1 MGSPATSA
9 PAEAAAANQP
19 PRLFEDRIKE
29 LAGWA
34 GMAYGLGFLCILVQ
48 TARYG
53 IQVIEVIKPL
63 NFWVGFV
70 PTLTIFFTVMA
81 WEKKLRDLTLK
92 AQDRKS
98 DLVNRATPPVASVL
112 RFLAT
117 GILRGLQ
124 RLRLKIRYQF
134 EQGGLEKWAG
144 FLLNFFVVA
153 ASLFAS
159 YSGQIV
165 AFKKR
170 LPPGILRTLGILA
183 LGVLF
188 LYITDWL
195 GRLFKNHANLRFA
208 FLFSLA
214 LGFIVY
220 YIGFVY
226 PYIPQEI
233 GGGWPAKVQLV
244 VEAEAF
250 QDSPLERDGL
260 LTRQGQAK
268 TALTPEVCLLYR
280 TADVYI
286 LDFSCSLLS
295 PNKQRR
301 VISVPD
307 RHVRAIL
314 WKGRPAYERVPW
326 FMDSLRRLRYLW
338 S

>member
-1 MGSPATSA
+1 MES
-9 PAEAAAANQP
+9 
-19 PRLFEDRIKE
+19 
-29 LAGWA
+29 WA
-34 GMAYGLGFLCILVQ
+34 
-48 TARYG
+48 
-53 IQVIEVIKPL
+53 K
-63 NFWVGFV
+63 
-70 PTLTIFFTVMA
+70 
-81 WEKKLRDLTLK
+81 
-92 AQDRKS
+92 
-98 DLVNRATPPVASVL
+98 
-112 RFLAT
+112 
-117 GILRGLQ
+117 
-124 RLRLKIRYQF
+124 
-134 EQGGLEKWAG
+134 
-144 FLLNFFVVA
+144 FLLNSFVVI
-153 ASLFAS
+153 ASLVAS

-170 LPPGILRTLGILA
+170 LPPGILWTLWILA
-183 LGVLF
+183 VGIVTGLASIVLF

-195 GRLFKNHANLRFA
+195 GRLFDKHASIRFA

-286 LDFSCSLLS
+286 LDFSCSVLS

-326 FMDSLRRLRYLW
+326 FMDYLRRLMHLW